1 MHVPGA
7 TNSCDVIIPFYVTMT
22 MYYGPP
28 ADMATLSLVGPAPD
42 DEGEDLVTA
51 VQLDIGAGVLECDIT
66 VTLDANDVTASR
78 THRSPHSLCTSF
90 TCCLPFFCSQMLEM
104 TTLI

>member
-28 ADMATLSLVGPAPD
+28 ADMATLSLGDPD
-42 DEGEDLVTA
+42 QESEGVNLVTT
-51 VQLDIGAGVLECDIT
+51 VQLNIGAGQLECDIT
-66 VTLDANDVTASR
+66 VTLDTNGVTASK
-78 THRSPHSLCTSF
+78 TH
-90 TCCLPFFCSQMLEM
+90 
-104 TTLI
+104 

>member
-28 ADMATLSLVGPAPD
+28 ADMATLSLMVPTLDEVEEGD
-42 DEGEDLVTA
+42 DFMTT
-51 VQLDIGAGVLECDIT
+51 VQLDIGAGELECDIT
-66 VTLDANDVTASR
+66 VTLDTNDDTASR
-78 THRSPHSLCTSF
+78 THRSPHALSTPSHVVF
-90 TCCLPFFCSQMLEM
+90 PFPVHSYFR
-104 TTLI
+104 